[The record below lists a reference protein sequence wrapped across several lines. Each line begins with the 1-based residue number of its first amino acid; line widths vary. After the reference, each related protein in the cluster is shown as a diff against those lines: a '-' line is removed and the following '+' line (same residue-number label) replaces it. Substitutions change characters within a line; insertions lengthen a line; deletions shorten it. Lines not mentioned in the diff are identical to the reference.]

1 MTEEKYLIGNKE
13 FILRDDLNFEEIEIV
28 EQFTNPFK
36 AVGKKIIESSRKYTY
51 DEIRSLVKMLLT
63 PLDGSDKEEF
73 NWKQLTPDQSVVIIA
88 DYLKK
93 KAQENVIITTSSK
106 IYNKGI
112 AMQLQ
117 HTTH

>member
-13 FILRDDLNFEEIEIV
+13 FVLRDDLSFEEIDRV
-28 EQFTNPFK
+28 EEFTNPFK
-36 AVGKKIIESSRKYTY
+36 AVGKKIIESSRKYTSK
-51 DEIRSLVKMLLT
+51 EIVEFVKMLLN
-63 PLDGSDKEEF
+63 PIDGSNKDDF
-73 NWKQLTPDQSVVIIA
+73 DWKQLTPDQSVNIIA
-88 DYLKK
+88 DFLKK